1 MALSKV
7 CDGHEDCVNGADEW
21 RCKHEACSRPDL
33 NQVRFSY
40 VIFKQAR

>member
-7 CDGHEDCVNGADEW
+7 CDGLEDCVNGADEW